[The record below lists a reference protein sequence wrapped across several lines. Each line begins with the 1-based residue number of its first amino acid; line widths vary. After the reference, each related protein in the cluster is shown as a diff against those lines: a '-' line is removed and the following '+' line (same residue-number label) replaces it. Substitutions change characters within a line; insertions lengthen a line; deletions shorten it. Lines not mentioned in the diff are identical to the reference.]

1 PVFFAAAD
9 AVVLPYLT
17 ATQSGIVPMA
27 YAYGVPVITTSV
39 GGLPEVVE
47 EGRTG
52 LLVPPGDAGALA
64 QTIVRFCRDFE
75 GSAWSEAVQQKRR
88 LLSWD
93 RVAQAVEELAQED

>member
-1 PVFFAAAD
+1 
-9 AVVLPYLT
+9 
-17 ATQSGIVPMA
+17 MA

-64 QTIVRFCRDFE
+64 QAIVRFYRDFE
-75 GSAWSEAVQQKRR
+75 GSAWSEGVQEKRR